1 MPTSTQKTS
10 RSINVL
16 VVKDNMAD
24 AVLIHEA
31 LKVHSRF
38 MRLTVARDGKEAVA
52 YLNRVEDFNSHDR
65 PDLILLD
72 LSAPQRSGVA
82 LLAEIRADAAL
93 NEMPAIALTDS
104 QSDRDLR
111 RTYDS
116 NANFFIKKPDSL
128 DELFLAIHHIADLWF
143 KGIRQ

>member
-1 MPTSTQKTS
+1 MPTSAQKTIH
-10 RSINVL
+10 SINVL

-38 MRLTVARDGKEAVA
+38 MRLTVARDGKEAMA
-52 YLNRVEDFNSHDR
+52 YLNRVEDFSHDR

-72 LSAPQRSGVA
+72 LSAPKRSGVA
-82 LLAEIRADAAL
+82 ILAEIRADAAL
-93 NEMPAIALTDS
+93 NEMPVIALTDS

-111 RTYDS
+111 RAYDS
-116 NANFFIKKPDSL
+116 NANFFIKKPASL

-143 KGIRQ
+143 KGIRP